1 MKLLGSVINTS
12 DPAALA
18 SFYAALLE
26 WPRMMNEPNWVA
38 IRHPEGGTAIA
49 FQRAPG
55 AARPTLTP
63 VPGEPHAL
71 MHLDIGSDDL
81 ERDVARAVSLG
92 ATEHSRSTDGRE
104 CVLVDPDGNGPR
116 LYLQR
121 VPEPKHAKNRVHLDI
136 QVPAD
141 ERRAEVER
149 LVALGAVSGDEHTMD
164 PNDSDAF
171 WIVMQD
177 PEGNE
182 FCIGS

>member
-1 MKLLGSVINTS
+1 MSRSFQITVDCLDVDGQARFWA
-12 DPAALA
+12 AALH
-18 SFYAALLE
+18 YELM
-26 WPRMMNEPNWVA
+26 PP
-38 IRHPEGGTAIA
+38 PD
-49 FQRAPG
+49 G
-55 AARPTLTP
+55 AASWEAFFDDRGLP
-63 VPGEPHAL
+63 VPEAGSFAL
-71 MHLDIGSDDL
+71 
-81 ERDVARAVSLG
+81 
-92 ATEHSRSTDGRE
+92 
-104 CVLVDPDGNGPR
+104 LVDPDGNGPR

-164 PNDSDAF
+164 PNDPDAF